1 MVGLESV
8 RHDGPS
14 IIGLDTL
21 ARSRGQIPPS
31 FLRQAGV
38 VEPLIEVQEQ
48 VRHSS
53 ETHPR
58 VLVVSSVGDTD
69 LAKRIFSDLKAAG
82 VPCWA
87 LAADDEQGLRND
99 PEFLQRTYYYD
110 RLVLICSTKSLENPH
125 VFRLFGNLVKNG
137 TGGTPAALALAAD
150 DLVYDR
156 QDALCAALR
165 GLTIVDFRGWAK
177 DSDYAN
183 QFSELLAALPVSRP

>member
-1 MVGLESV
+1 M
-8 RHDGPS
+8 
-14 IIGLDTL
+14 IIGLDSL
-21 ARSRGQIPPS
+21 ARSRGKVPPI

-38 VEPLIEVQEQ
+38 AEPLIAVQEQ
-48 VRHSS
+48 MRHSS
-53 ETHPR
+53 EIHPR
-58 VLVVSSVGDTD
+58 VLVVSSVDDTD
-69 LAKRIFSDLKAAG
+69 LAKRIFSDLNAAG

-110 RLVLICSTKSLENPH
+110 RLVLICSAQSLENPH
-125 VFRLFGNLVKNG
+125 VFRLFGSLVKNG
-137 TGGTPAALALAAD
+137 DSGAETALTLAAD

-177 DSDYAN
+177 DSEYVK